1 MVCFRGWHSHCLM
14 PLDMSSVAEIEITKT
29 QTVQLP
35 LGLLG
40 FERIKTYSLI
50 AKDDQ
55 KPFCWLSVPE
65 GDDLAFLVVPPSLVL
80 PDYAPDLSDADAD
93 FLEIRNPNDALVFN
107 IVTLKS
113 DGSATVNLK
122 GPIVINRH
130 TMIGMQVVLSQSQ
143 YAIKHPIQ
151 AT

>member
-1 MVCFRGWHSHCLM
+1 M

-29 QTVQLP
+29 QTIQLP

-50 AKDDQ
+50 TKDDQ

>member
-1 MVCFRGWHSHCLM
+1 LK
-14 PLDMSSVAEIEITKT
+14 PLAMSSVAELDITKT
-29 QTVQLP
+29 LTVQLP

-50 AKDDQ
+50 TKADQ
-55 KPFCWLSVPE
+55 EPFCWLSVPH
-65 GDDLAFLVVPPSLVL
+65 GDDLAFLVVPPNLVL
-80 PDYAPDLSDADAD
+80 PDYAPDLSDEDVD
-93 FLEIRNPNDALVFN
+93 FLEIRHPNDALVLN

-130 TMIGMQVVLSQSQ
+130 TMIGKQVVLSQSS

-151 AT
+151 PA

>member
-1 MVCFRGWHSHCLM
+1 
-14 PLDMSSVAEIEITKT
+14 MSSVAELDITKT
-29 QTVQLP
+29 LTVQLP

-50 AKDDQ
+50 SKADQ
-55 KPFCWLSVPE
+55 EPFRWLSVPD
-65 GDDLAFLVVPPSLVL
+65 GDDLAFLVVPPCLVL
-80 PDYAPDLSDADAD
+80 PDYAPDLSDDDVD
-93 FLEIRNPNDALVFN
+93 FLEIRNPNDAWVFN

-113 DGSATVNLK
+113 DGLATVNLK

-130 TMIGMQVVLSQSQ
+130 TMIGKQVVLSQTN

-151 AT
+151 PA

>member
-1 MVCFRGWHSHCLM
+1 M
-14 PLDMSSVAEIEITKT
+14 
-29 QTVQLP
+29 
-35 LGLLG
+35 
-40 FERIKTYSLI
+40 
-50 AKDDQ
+50 
-55 KPFCWLSVPE
+55 
-65 GDDLAFLVVPPSLVL
+65 
-80 PDYAPDLSDADAD
+80 SDADAD
-93 FLEIRNPNDALVFN
+93 FLEIRNPNDTLVFN

>member
-1 MVCFRGWHSHCLM
+1 
-14 PLDMSSVAEIEITKT
+14 MSSVAEIDII
-29 QTVQLP
+29 QTLQVQLP

-50 AKDDQ
+50 AKPDQ
-55 KPFCWLSVPE
+55 EPFRWLSVPDGE
-65 GDDLAFLVVPPSLVL
+65 DLAFLVVPPCFVM
-80 PDYAPDLSDADAD
+80 PDYAPDLSDDDVD

-130 TMIGMQVVLSQSQ
+130 TLIGKQVVLSQSG
-143 YAIKHPIQ
+143 YAIQHPIS
-151 AT
+151 AV

>member
-1 MVCFRGWHSHCLM
+1 MILA
-14 PLDMSSVAEIEITKT
+14 MSSVAEIEITKT

-50 AKDDQ
+50 TRSDQ
-55 KPFCWLSVPE
+55 TPFHWLSVPD
-65 GDDLAFLVVPPSLVL
+65 GGDLAFLVVPPCLVL
-80 PDYAPDLSDADAD
+80 PDYALDMSDADAD
-93 FLEIRNPNDALVFN
+93 YLEIRNPNDALVFN

-113 DGSATVNLK
+113 DGSATVNMK

-130 TMIGMQVVLSQSQ
+130 TMIGMQVVLSQSN

-151 AT
+151 AA

>member
-1 MVCFRGWHSHCLM
+1 
-14 PLDMSSVAEIEITKT
+14 MSSVAEIEITKT

-50 AKDDQ
+50 TRTDQ
-55 KPFCWLSVPE
+55 APFHWLSVPD
-65 GDDLAFLVVPPSLVL
+65 GDDLAFLVVPPCLVL
-80 PDYAPDLSDADAD
+80 PDYALDMSDDDADY
-93 FLEIRNPNDALVFN
+93 LEIRNPNDALVFN
-107 IVTLKS
+107 IVTLKP
-113 DGSATVNLK
+113 DGSGTVNLK

-130 TMIGMQVVLSQSQ
+130 TMIGMQVVLSQSN

-151 AT
+151 AA